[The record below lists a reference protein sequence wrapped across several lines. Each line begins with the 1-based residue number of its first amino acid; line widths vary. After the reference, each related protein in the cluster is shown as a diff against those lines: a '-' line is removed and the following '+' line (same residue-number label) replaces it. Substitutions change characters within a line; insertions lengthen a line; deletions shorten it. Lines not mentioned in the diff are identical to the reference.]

1 LVPPVVGG
9 PTAAAPIE
17 AVTENGLPRRSRQ
30 AQFGGAQPAGGNR
43 HRPPDAL
50 TQRTPEETRALMSS
64 YQKGSDRGRQV
75 TGEGQATGGGEGEG
89 R

>member
-1 LVPPVVGG
+1 MP
-9 PTAAAPIE
+9 AAPIE

-30 AQFGGAQPAGGNR
+30 APLVSGPAVGTGPR
-43 HRPPDAL
+43 HGPPDPI
-50 TQRTPEETRALMSS
+50 TQRTPEETRALMAS

-75 TGEGQATGGGEGEG
+75 AGEPQPRGPERTDGSDTSRRES